1 MHRNSIG
8 REGPYGPSFFFPS
21 AHLARSGILYRV
33 NEGGIS
39 LEKKSWVV
47 LIAAVVAVA
56 LLLGA
61 TASAQSLQKVRLSEV
76 VRSVFYAP
84 QYVALAL
91 GFFEEEGL
99 EVELQTAW
107 GADKGAAALIAG
119 AVDVGFFGPEA
130 AVYIYQQGAVDH
142 IVGFAQLTARDGSF
156 FMTRDVDE
164 EFAWDNVRG
173 KTIVGARIGGV
184 PQMTLEWVLK
194 QHGIKPF
201 EDVEIITSLAFE
213 AAVGA
218 FEAGLGDYIAQ
229 FEPALSELE
238 VRGRGKIVASLGA
251 EAGPVSYTVYHA
263 RKSILEENPDLFLR
277 FTKAIYRGQLWVN
290 EHSAEE
296 VAEVIA
302 EFFPLIDHEIL
313 VRSMGLYQSIDAWHP
328 SPVISEEHFL
338 HLQEI
343 MIEAGELQEY
353 VPFSELMNTTIAQQ
367 AMAEV
372 E

>member
-1 MHRNSIG
+1 MERSRWIALIG
-8 REGPYGPSFFFPS
+8 
-21 AHLARSGILYRV
+21 A
-33 NEGGIS
+33 
-39 LEKKSWVV
+39 VV
-47 LIAAVVAVA
+47 VVAV
-56 LLLGA
+56 LLGA
-61 TASAQSLQKVRLSEV
+61 TASAQGLQKVRLSEV

-99 EVELQTAW
+99 EIELSTAW

-156 FMTRDVDE
+156 FMTRDVNE
-164 EFAWDNVRG
+164 EFEWDNVRG

-194 QHGIKPF
+194 QNGIKPF

-238 VRGRGKIVASLGA
+238 ARGRGKIVASLGA

-263 RKSILEENPDLFLR
+263 RKSVLEQNPDLFVR
-277 FTKAIYRGQLWVN
+277 FTRAIYRGQLWVN
-290 EHSAEE
+290 EHTAEE

-302 EFFPLIDHEIL
+302 PFFPLIDHHIL
-313 VRSMGLYQSIDAWHP
+313 VRSMGLYQSINAWNP
-328 SPVISEEHFL
+328 WPVISEEHFR

-343 MIEAGELQEY
+343 MIEAGELEDF
-353 VPFSELMNTTIAQQ
+353 VPFSELMNTTIARK
-367 AMAEV
+367 AVGELD
-372 E
+372 

>member
-1 MHRNSIG
+1 
-8 REGPYGPSFFFPS
+8 
-21 AHLARSGILYRV
+21 
-33 NEGGIS
+33 
-39 LEKKSWVV
+39 V
-47 LIAAVVAVA
+47 LIAAVIVVAV
-56 LLLGA
+56 LLGA
-61 TASAQSLQKVRLSEV
+61 TASGQTLQKVSLSEV

-91 GFFEEEGL
+91 GFFEDEGL
-99 EVELQTAW
+99 EIDLSTAW
-107 GADKGAAALIAG
+107 GADKGAAALISG
-119 AVDVGFFGPEA
+119 AVDIGFFGPEA

-156 FMTRDVDE
+156 FVTRDMDE
-164 EFAWDNVRG
+164 EFTWDNVRG
-173 KTIVGARIGGV
+173 KTIVGARLGGV

-194 QHGIKPF
+194 QNGIKPF

-229 FEPALSELE
+229 FEPAMSELE
-238 VRGRGKIVASLGA
+238 VRGTGKIVASLGA

-263 RKSILEENPDLFLR
+263 RKSMLEKNPDLFVR

-290 EHSAEE
+290 EHTAEE

-302 EFFPLIDHEIL
+302 PFFPLVDHDIL

-343 MIEAGELQEY
+343 MIESGELENY
-353 VPFSELMNTTIAQQ
+353 VPFSELMNTDIALQ
-367 AMAEV
+367 AMSEV
-372 E
+372 R

>member
-1 MHRNSIG
+1 VHRNSIG

-119 AVDVGFFGPEA
+119 AVEVGFFGPEA

>member
-1 MHRNSIG
+1 MER
-8 REGPYGPSFFFPS
+8 R
-21 AHLARSGILYRV
+21 
-33 NEGGIS
+33 
-39 LEKKSWVV
+39 KWVV
-47 LIAAVVAVA
+47 LIAAVIVVAV
-56 LLLGA
+56 LLGA
-61 TASAQSLQKVRLSEV
+61 TASGQTLQKVSLSEV

-91 GFFEEEGL
+91 GFFEDEGL
-99 EVELQTAW
+99 EIDLSTAW
-107 GADKGAAALIAG
+107 GADKGAAALISG
-119 AVDVGFFGPEA
+119 AVDIGFFGPEA

-156 FMTRDVDE
+156 FVTRDMDE
-164 EFAWDNVRG
+164 EFTWDNVRG
-173 KTIVGARIGGV
+173 KTIVGARLGGV

-194 QHGIKPF
+194 QNGIKPF

-229 FEPALSELE
+229 FEPAMSELE
-238 VRGRGKIVASLGA
+238 VRGTGKIVASLGA

-263 RKSILEENPDLFLR
+263 RKSMLEKNPDLFVR
-277 FTKAIYRGQLWVN
+277 FSKAIYRGQLWVN
-290 EHSAEE
+290 EHTAEE

-302 EFFPLIDHEIL
+302 PFFPLVDHDIL

-343 MIEAGELQEY
+343 MIEAGELENY
-353 VPFSELMNTTIAQQ
+353 VPFSELMNTDIALQ
-367 AMAEV
+367 AMSEV
-372 E
+372 R

>member
-1 MHRNSIG
+1 M
-8 REGPYGPSFFFPS
+8 
-21 AHLARSGILYRV
+21 
-33 NEGGIS
+33 
-39 LEKKSWVV
+39 LERRKWVV
-47 LIAAVVAVA
+47 LIAAVIVVAV
-56 LLLGA
+56 LLGA
-61 TASAQSLQKVRLSEV
+61 TASGQTLQKVSLSEV

-91 GFFEEEGL
+91 GFFEDEGL
-99 EVELQTAW
+99 EIDLSTAW
-107 GADKGAAALIAG
+107 GADKGAAALISG
-119 AVDVGFFGPEA
+119 AVDIGFFGPEA

-156 FMTRDVDE
+156 FVTRDMDE
-164 EFAWDNVRG
+164 EFTWDNVRG
-173 KTIVGARIGGV
+173 KTIVGARLGGV

-194 QHGIKPF
+194 QNGIKPF

-229 FEPALSELE
+229 FEPAMSELE
-238 VRGRGKIVASLGA
+238 VRGTGKIVASLGA

-263 RKSILEENPDLFLR
+263 RKSMLEKNPDLFVR

-290 EHSAEE
+290 EHTAEE

-302 EFFPLIDHEIL
+302 PFFPLVDHDIL

-343 MIEAGELQEY
+343 MIEAGELENY
-353 VPFSELMNTTIAQQ
+353 VPFSELMNTDIALQ
-367 AMAEV
+367 AMSEV
-372 E
+372 R

>member
-1 MHRNSIG
+1 MER
-8 REGPYGPSFFFPS
+8 R
-21 AHLARSGILYRV
+21 
-33 NEGGIS
+33 
-39 LEKKSWVV
+39 KWVV
-47 LIAAVVAVA
+47 LIAAVIVVAV
-56 LLLGA
+56 LLGA
-61 TASAQSLQKVRLSEV
+61 TASGQTLQKVSLSEV

-91 GFFEEEGL
+91 GFFEDEGL
-99 EVELQTAW
+99 EIDLSTAW
-107 GADKGAAALIAG
+107 GADKGAAALISG
-119 AVDVGFFGPEA
+119 AVDIGFFGPEA

-156 FMTRDVDE
+156 FVTRDMDE
-164 EFAWDNVRG
+164 EFTWDNVRG
-173 KTIVGARIGGV
+173 KTIVGARLGGV

-194 QHGIKPF
+194 QNGIKPF

-229 FEPALSELE
+229 FEPAMSELE
-238 VRGRGKIVASLGA
+238 VRGTGKIVASLGA

-263 RKSILEENPDLFLR
+263 RKSMLEKNPDLFVR

-290 EHSAEE
+290 EHTAEE

-302 EFFPLIDHEIL
+302 PFFPLVDHDIL

-343 MIEAGELQEY
+343 MIEAGELENY
-353 VPFSELMNTTIAQQ
+353 VPFSELMNTDIALQ
-367 AMAEV
+367 AMSEV
-372 E
+372 R

>member
-1 MHRNSIG
+1 
-8 REGPYGPSFFFPS
+8 
-21 AHLARSGILYRV
+21 V
-33 NEGGIS
+33 
-39 LEKKSWVV
+39 LERRKWVV
-47 LIAAVVAVA
+47 LIAAVIVVAV
-56 LLLGA
+56 LLGA
-61 TASAQSLQKVRLSEV
+61 TASGQTLQKVSLSEV

-91 GFFEEEGL
+91 GFFEDEGL
-99 EVELQTAW
+99 EIDLSTAW
-107 GADKGAAALIAG
+107 GADKGAAALISG
-119 AVDVGFFGPEA
+119 AVDIGFFGPEA

-156 FMTRDVDE
+156 FVTRDMDE
-164 EFAWDNVRG
+164 EFTWDNVRG
-173 KTIVGARIGGV
+173 KTIVGARLGGV

-194 QHGIKPF
+194 QNGIKPF

-229 FEPALSELE
+229 FEPAMSELE
-238 VRGRGKIVASLGA
+238 VRGTGKIVASLGA

-263 RKSILEENPDLFLR
+263 RKSMLEKNPDLFVR

-290 EHSAEE
+290 EHTAEE

-302 EFFPLIDHEIL
+302 PFFPLVDHDIL

-343 MIEAGELQEY
+343 MIEAGELENY
-353 VPFSELMNTTIAQQ
+353 VPFSELMNTDIALQ
-367 AMAEV
+367 AMSEV
-372 E
+372 R